1 MKLSL
6 RYKAAVLIALT
17 ELALLSLLVITNLY
31 QTREDL
37 EAELLRRA
45 GSNAE
50 LVAASAT
57 EPLLGHD
64 LAQLNNLLTNV
75 VGKHQIVHAEITDHR
90 GRRLAAA
97 GASADGAVARA
108 ERPIEVAGTRFGAV
122 RLEVSRA
129 ETEAALAK
137 TTRFNI
143 IIVSAEM
150 LLVALIS
157 LSLGWFLT
165 RHLDELTRGTEA
177 LARRDFRARVPV
189 HGQDELGTLAAR
201 FNDMAGEL
209 ERSEAE
215 LLRSHHRFRDMADN
229 VADWVWETDADARFT
244 YCSNKVGNLLGFEP
258 PELLGRRAFDLM
270 HPDDAERLER
280 LFVELREQRQP
291 FYGFE
296 FRARHRDG
304 MLMSF
309 EANGTPI
316 LDEGGALTGYRGVT
330 RDITR
335 RKEDESRL
343 VYLAEHD
350 VLTGLLA
357 RAKFLE
363 VLEDEVRLSHN
374 TGQPLTLLIIDL
386 DDFKLINDTH
396 GHLAGDALLRLVA
409 DTLRST
415 AGEGTPVARLGGDEF
430 GVLRRGTS
438 AEGAA
443 LFAQLLLDTLA
454 ATPLAAG
461 GTPLRMTASLGV
473 CVCPLAGL
481 DAQTLLAHAD
491 MALSRAKGLG
501 HNRYHLYQRG
511 DREAESMRHT
521 VNWQGL
527 LHEAL
532 GQQRIALT
540 FQPMMR
546 VSRGSEPMLFEAL
559 ACLHDRDGRL
569 QTASH
574 FIPTAEYTGQVADLD
589 LLVLA
594 RIADL
599 LDDERHGHLRISMN
613 VSGRSLGSPGFSD
626 AVEAFLKAREIN
638 PQQLIFEITETAA
651 VAEMA
656 RASSFIG
663 NMKRLGY
670 RFALDDFGVGFSS
683 FSYLKHLPADIL
695 KIDGSFIRHL
705 DRNREDEIFVRAILQ
720 VARELGL
727 QTVAEYVESQS
738 VYRMLCEMGVD
749 YVQGLY
755 IGKPDPAI
763 VLPRIERPAAGTEA
777 RQPHHAP

>member
-1 MKLSL
+1 MKFSL

-17 ELALLSLLVITNLY
+17 ELVLLGLLVATNLY

-45 GSNAE
+45 RSNAE

-57 EPLLGHD
+57 EPLLGQD
-64 LAQLNNLLTNV
+64 LAQLNNLLNNV

-90 GRRLAAA
+90 GRPLVAA
-97 GASADGAVARA
+97 GASADGQVVRA
-108 ERPIEVAGTRFGAV
+108 ERPIDVAGTRFGAV

-129 ETEAALAK
+129 ESEAALAS
-137 TTRFNI
+137 TMRFNI
-143 IIVSAEM
+143 IIVGAEM
-150 LLVALIS
+150 LLVGLIS

-165 RHLDELTRGTEA
+165 RHLEELTRGTEA
-177 LARRDFRARVPV
+177 LARHDFRARVPV
-189 HGQDELGTLAAR
+189 HGTDELGTLAVR

-209 ERSEAE
+209 ERREAE

-229 VADWVWETDADARFT
+229 VADWVWETDAEARFT
-244 YCSNKVGNLLGFEP
+244 YCSNKVSNLLGFEP
-258 PELLGRRAFDLM
+258 AELIGRRAFDLM
-270 HPDDAERLER
+270 HLDDAQRLER
-280 LFVELREQRQP
+280 LFAELREQRQP

-304 MLMSF
+304 TLVSF

-316 LDEGGALTGYRGVT
+316 LDEHGALTGYRGVT
-330 RDITR
+330 RDISR
-335 RKEDESRL
+335 RKEDETRL

-350 VLTGLLA
+350 VLTGLMA
-357 RAKFLE
+357 RARFLE
-363 VLEDEVRLSHN
+363 VLDDEIRLANN
-374 TGQPLTLLIIDL
+374 TGLPLTLLFIDL
-386 DDFKLINDTH
+386 DDFKLVNDTH
-396 GHLAGDALLRLVA
+396 GHLTGDALLRLVA
-409 DTLRST
+409 DTLRAT

-430 GVLRRGTS
+430 GILRRGTN
-438 AEGAA
+438 AEGAM
-443 LFAQLLLDTLA
+443 LFAQLLLDTLGS
-454 ATPLAAG
+454 TPLMAG
-461 GTPLRMTASLGV
+461 DAPLRLTASVGV
-473 CVCPLAGL
+473 CVSPEAGQ
-481 DAQTLLAHAD
+481 DTQTLLAHAD
-491 MALSRAKGLG
+491 MALSHTKGLG
-501 HNRYHLYQRG
+501 HNRVHLYQRG
-511 DREAESMRHT
+511 DREAESMRQT
-521 VNWQGL
+521 VNWQSL

-532 GQQRIALT
+532 TQQRVALA
-540 FQPMMR
+540 FQPMLR
-546 VSRGSEPMLFEAL
+546 VSHGSEPLLYEAL

-569 QTASH
+569 QSAAH
-574 FIPTAEYTGQVADLD
+574 FIHTAEYTGQVADLD

-599 LDDERHGHLRISMN
+599 LDDRRHTDLRVTMN
-613 VSGRSLGSPGFSD
+613 ISGRSLGSPGFND
-626 AVEAFLKAREIN
+626 TVEAFLKARAIN
-638 PQQLIFEITETAA
+638 PHQLIFEITETAA

-663 NMKRLGY
+663 RMRRLGY

-683 FSYLKHLPADIL
+683 FSYLKHLPVDII

-738 VYRMLCEMGVD
+738 LYRMLCDMGVD
-749 YVQGLY
+749 YVQGMF

-763 VLPRIERPAAGTEA
+763 VPPRVERPRPDPEARLPRQAT
-777 RQPHHAP
+777 